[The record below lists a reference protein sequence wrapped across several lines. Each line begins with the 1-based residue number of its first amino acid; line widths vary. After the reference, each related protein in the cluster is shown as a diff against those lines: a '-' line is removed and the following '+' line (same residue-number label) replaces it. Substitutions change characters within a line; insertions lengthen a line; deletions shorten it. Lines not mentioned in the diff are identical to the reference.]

1 MEGPPLKLEKVTK
14 AYGREKAVDEV
25 TLDLAAGE
33 RLALLG
39 HNGAGKTTLLKLALG
54 LTRADGGAV
63 TTLGCAPGSRG
74 WTAAKRSIGF
84 LPESVAFLGSM
95 TGLETIRFYGRLK
108 GAPKSACE
116 EALAHVGLAGVAG
129 KRVKTYSKGMRQ
141 RLGFAQAILGA
152 PRLLIL
158 DEPTGGLD
166 PESRHDFHATL
177 RALAGRGTAIIL
189 SSHVLTEVEA
199 GTDRVAIMRRGPPR
213 RLRHGGRAQAR
224 GRPRGHHSRGRAPRR
239 WRPPRERPRRQRG
252 DTDQRSRRRAPLLS
266 RREAGA
272 DPTHSRRGRRGRGHR
287 DRPPRPRCGLR
298 ALRRFRAGGRAV
310 TAVAAIAG
318 REVLAGIRNRWMLAA
333 SLLLGLLAL
342 TLAFI
347 GSSPVGAVAASP
359 LAITVVSLSS
369 LSVFLVPLIGLLVS
383 YDTLV
388 GEIERGTMPLLMT
401 HPVTRWRIVVG
412 KFAGQVAILA
422 VATVAGFGVA
432 ALITGLGGGGD
443 AEAWGAFGVM
453 VGGSILLG
461 AAFIALGTLFSAVV
475 AERGTAAGV
484 SAAAWLVFV
493 VLFDMA
499 LLAILV
505 ADEGQVVSG
514 DLFRVFLL
522 LNPTDVYRMLTLSG
536 SETVG
541 ALSGM
546 AGVSAEAAFGHALLL
561 PVMLLWI
568 AVPLGLA
575 GLLFGRKE
583 L

>member
-1 MEGPPLKLEKVTK
+1 M
-14 AYGREKAVDEV
+14 
-25 TLDLAAGE
+25 
-33 RLALLG
+33 
-39 HNGAGKTTLLKLALG
+39 
-54 LTRADGGAV
+54 
-63 TTLGCAPGSRG
+63 
-74 WTAAKRSIGF
+74 
-84 LPESVAFLGSM
+84 
-95 TGLETIRFYGRLK
+95 
-108 GAPKSACE
+108 
-116 EALAHVGLAGVAG
+116 
-129 KRVKTYSKGMRQ
+129 
-141 RLGFAQAILGA
+141 
-152 PRLLIL
+152 
-158 DEPTGGLD
+158 
-166 PESRHDFHATL
+166 
-177 RALAGRGTAIIL
+177 
-189 SSHVLTEVEA
+189 
-199 GTDRVAIMRRGPPR
+199 
-213 RLRHGGRAQAR
+213 
-224 GRPRGHHSRGRAPRR
+224 
-239 WRPPRERPRRQRG
+239 
-252 DTDQRSRRRAPLLS
+252 
-266 RREAGA
+266 
-272 DPTHSRRGRRGRGHR
+272 
-287 DRPPRPRCGLR
+287 
-298 ALRRFRAGGRAV
+298 

-401 HPVTRWRIVVG
+401 HPVTRWRIVLG

-422 VATVAGFGVA
+422 VATVVGFGVA
-432 ALITGLGGGGD
+432 ALIAGLGEGGD
-443 AEAWGAFGVM
+443 AEAWIAFGVM
-453 VGGSILLG
+453 VGSSILLG

-484 SAAAWLVFV
+484 STAAWLVFV

-499 LLAILV
+499 LLAILI

-514 DLFRVFLL
+514 DLFRVLLL

-561 PVMLLWI
+561 PVMVLWI

>member
-1 MEGPPLKLEKVTK
+1 M
-14 AYGREKAVDEV
+14 
-25 TLDLAAGE
+25 
-33 RLALLG
+33 
-39 HNGAGKTTLLKLALG
+39 
-54 LTRADGGAV
+54 
-63 TTLGCAPGSRG
+63 
-74 WTAAKRSIGF
+74 
-84 LPESVAFLGSM
+84 
-95 TGLETIRFYGRLK
+95 
-108 GAPKSACE
+108 
-116 EALAHVGLAGVAG
+116 
-129 KRVKTYSKGMRQ
+129 
-141 RLGFAQAILGA
+141 
-152 PRLLIL
+152 
-158 DEPTGGLD
+158 
-166 PESRHDFHATL
+166 
-177 RALAGRGTAIIL
+177 
-189 SSHVLTEVEA
+189 
-199 GTDRVAIMRRGPPR
+199 
-213 RLRHGGRAQAR
+213 
-224 GRPRGHHSRGRAPRR
+224 
-239 WRPPRERPRRQRG
+239 
-252 DTDQRSRRRAPLLS
+252 
-266 RREAGA
+266 
-272 DPTHSRRGRRGRGHR
+272 
-287 DRPPRPRCGLR
+287 
-298 ALRRFRAGGRAV
+298 

-347 GSSPVGAVAASP
+347 GSSPVGVVAASP

-401 HPVTRWRIVVG
+401 HPVTRWRIVLG

-422 VATVAGFGVA
+422 VATVIGFGVA
-432 ALITGLGGGGD
+432 ALITGLGEGGD
-443 AEAWGAFGVM
+443 AEAWSAFGVT
-453 VGGSILLG
+453 VGSSILLG

-475 AERGTAAGV
+475 AERGTAAGI
-484 SAAAWLVFV
+484 STAAWLVFV

-514 DLFRVFLL
+514 DLFRVLLL

-561 PVMLLWI
+561 PVMVLWI

>member
-1 MEGPPLKLEKVTK
+1 M
-14 AYGREKAVDEV
+14 
-25 TLDLAAGE
+25 
-33 RLALLG
+33 
-39 HNGAGKTTLLKLALG
+39 
-54 LTRADGGAV
+54 
-63 TTLGCAPGSRG
+63 
-74 WTAAKRSIGF
+74 
-84 LPESVAFLGSM
+84 
-95 TGLETIRFYGRLK
+95 
-108 GAPKSACE
+108 
-116 EALAHVGLAGVAG
+116 
-129 KRVKTYSKGMRQ
+129 
-141 RLGFAQAILGA
+141 
-152 PRLLIL
+152 
-158 DEPTGGLD
+158 
-166 PESRHDFHATL
+166 
-177 RALAGRGTAIIL
+177 
-189 SSHVLTEVEA
+189 
-199 GTDRVAIMRRGPPR
+199 
-213 RLRHGGRAQAR
+213 
-224 GRPRGHHSRGRAPRR
+224 
-239 WRPPRERPRRQRG
+239 
-252 DTDQRSRRRAPLLS
+252 
-266 RREAGA
+266 
-272 DPTHSRRGRRGRGHR
+272 
-287 DRPPRPRCGLR
+287 
-298 ALRRFRAGGRAV
+298 

-318 REVLAGIRNRWMLAA
+318 HEVLAGIRNRWMLAA
-333 SLLLGLLAL
+333 SLLLGVLAL
-342 TLAFI
+342 TLAFV
-347 GSSPVGAVAASP
+347 GSAPGGAVAASP

-401 HPVTRWRIVVG
+401 HPVTRWRIVLG

-422 VATVAGFGVA
+422 VATVVGFGVA
-432 ALITGLGGGGD
+432 ALVTGLGDGGD

-453 VGGSILLG
+453 VGASILLG

-514 DLFRVFLL
+514 ALFRVLLL

-546 AGVSAEAAFGHALLL
+546 AGVSAEAAFGHAILL
-561 PVMLLWI
+561 PVMALWI

>member
-1 MEGPPLKLEKVTK
+1 M
-14 AYGREKAVDEV
+14 
-25 TLDLAAGE
+25 
-33 RLALLG
+33 
-39 HNGAGKTTLLKLALG
+39 
-54 LTRADGGAV
+54 
-63 TTLGCAPGSRG
+63 
-74 WTAAKRSIGF
+74 
-84 LPESVAFLGSM
+84 
-95 TGLETIRFYGRLK
+95 
-108 GAPKSACE
+108 
-116 EALAHVGLAGVAG
+116 
-129 KRVKTYSKGMRQ
+129 
-141 RLGFAQAILGA
+141 
-152 PRLLIL
+152 
-158 DEPTGGLD
+158 
-166 PESRHDFHATL
+166 
-177 RALAGRGTAIIL
+177 
-189 SSHVLTEVEA
+189 
-199 GTDRVAIMRRGPPR
+199 
-213 RLRHGGRAQAR
+213 
-224 GRPRGHHSRGRAPRR
+224 
-239 WRPPRERPRRQRG
+239 
-252 DTDQRSRRRAPLLS
+252 
-266 RREAGA
+266 
-272 DPTHSRRGRRGRGHR
+272 
-287 DRPPRPRCGLR
+287 
-298 ALRRFRAGGRAV
+298 

-333 SLLLGLLAL
+333 SLLLGALAL
-342 TLAFI
+342 TLAFV
-347 GSSPVGAVAASP
+347 GSSPAGPVAASR

-401 HPVTRWRIVVG
+401 YPVTRWRIVLG

-422 VATVAGFGVA
+422 IATVIGFGVA
-432 ALITGLGGGGD
+432 ALITGLGEGGD
-443 AEAWGAFGVM
+443 AEAWRAFGVM

-475 AERGTAAGV
+475 AERGTAAGISV
-484 SAAAWLVFV
+484 AAWLVFV

-514 DLFRVFLL
+514 DLFRVLLL

-561 PVMLLWI
+561 PVMVLWI
-568 AVPLGLA
+568 AAPLAVA

>member
-1 MEGPPLKLEKVTK
+1 M
-14 AYGREKAVDEV
+14 
-25 TLDLAAGE
+25 
-33 RLALLG
+33 
-39 HNGAGKTTLLKLALG
+39 
-54 LTRADGGAV
+54 
-63 TTLGCAPGSRG
+63 
-74 WTAAKRSIGF
+74 
-84 LPESVAFLGSM
+84 
-95 TGLETIRFYGRLK
+95 
-108 GAPKSACE
+108 
-116 EALAHVGLAGVAG
+116 
-129 KRVKTYSKGMRQ
+129 
-141 RLGFAQAILGA
+141 
-152 PRLLIL
+152 
-158 DEPTGGLD
+158 
-166 PESRHDFHATL
+166 
-177 RALAGRGTAIIL
+177 
-189 SSHVLTEVEA
+189 
-199 GTDRVAIMRRGPPR
+199 
-213 RLRHGGRAQAR
+213 
-224 GRPRGHHSRGRAPRR
+224 
-239 WRPPRERPRRQRG
+239 
-252 DTDQRSRRRAPLLS
+252 
-266 RREAGA
+266 
-272 DPTHSRRGRRGRGHR
+272 
-287 DRPPRPRCGLR
+287 
-298 ALRRFRAGGRAV
+298 

-333 SLLLGLLAL
+333 SLLLGVLAL
-342 TLAFI
+342 TLAFV
-347 GSSPVGAVAASP
+347 GSTPAGPVAASR

-401 HPVTRWRIVVG
+401 YPVTRWRIVLG

-422 VATVAGFGVA
+422 IATVIGFGVA
-432 ALITGLGGGGD
+432 ALITGLGEGGD
-443 AEAWGAFGVM
+443 AEAWRAFGVM

-475 AERGTAAGV
+475 AERGTAAGA

-514 DLFRVFLL
+514 DLFRVLLL

-561 PVMLLWI
+561 PVMVLWI
-568 AVPLGLA
+568 AVPLALA

>member
-1 MEGPPLKLEKVTK
+1 M
-14 AYGREKAVDEV
+14 
-25 TLDLAAGE
+25 
-33 RLALLG
+33 
-39 HNGAGKTTLLKLALG
+39 
-54 LTRADGGAV
+54 
-63 TTLGCAPGSRG
+63 
-74 WTAAKRSIGF
+74 
-84 LPESVAFLGSM
+84 
-95 TGLETIRFYGRLK
+95 
-108 GAPKSACE
+108 
-116 EALAHVGLAGVAG
+116 
-129 KRVKTYSKGMRQ
+129 
-141 RLGFAQAILGA
+141 
-152 PRLLIL
+152 
-158 DEPTGGLD
+158 
-166 PESRHDFHATL
+166 
-177 RALAGRGTAIIL
+177 
-189 SSHVLTEVEA
+189 
-199 GTDRVAIMRRGPPR
+199 
-213 RLRHGGRAQAR
+213 
-224 GRPRGHHSRGRAPRR
+224 
-239 WRPPRERPRRQRG
+239 
-252 DTDQRSRRRAPLLS
+252 
-266 RREAGA
+266 
-272 DPTHSRRGRRGRGHR
+272 
-287 DRPPRPRCGLR
+287 
-298 ALRRFRAGGRAV
+298 

-318 REVLAGIRNRWMLAA
+318 REVLAGIRNRWLLAA
-333 SLLLGLLAL
+333 SLLLGVLAL

-347 GSSPVGAVAASP
+347 GSTPAGPVAASP

-401 HPVTRWRIVVG
+401 YPVTRWRIVLG

-422 VATVAGFGVA
+422 IATVVGFGVA
-432 ALITGLGGGGD
+432 ALVTGLGEGGD

-461 AAFIALGTLFSAVV
+461 AAFVALGTLFSAVV

-484 SAAAWLVFV
+484 SAAAWLIFV

-514 DLFRVFLL
+514 DLFRVLLL
-522 LNPTDVYRMLTLSG
+522 LNPTDVYRMLTLAG

-546 AGVSAEAAFGHALLL
+546 AGVSAEAAFGQGLLF
-561 PVMLLWI
+561 PVMALWI

>member
-1 MEGPPLKLEKVTK
+1 M
-14 AYGREKAVDEV
+14 
-25 TLDLAAGE
+25 
-33 RLALLG
+33 
-39 HNGAGKTTLLKLALG
+39 
-54 LTRADGGAV
+54 
-63 TTLGCAPGSRG
+63 
-74 WTAAKRSIGF
+74 
-84 LPESVAFLGSM
+84 
-95 TGLETIRFYGRLK
+95 
-108 GAPKSACE
+108 
-116 EALAHVGLAGVAG
+116 
-129 KRVKTYSKGMRQ
+129 
-141 RLGFAQAILGA
+141 
-152 PRLLIL
+152 
-158 DEPTGGLD
+158 
-166 PESRHDFHATL
+166 
-177 RALAGRGTAIIL
+177 
-189 SSHVLTEVEA
+189 
-199 GTDRVAIMRRGPPR
+199 
-213 RLRHGGRAQAR
+213 
-224 GRPRGHHSRGRAPRR
+224 
-239 WRPPRERPRRQRG
+239 
-252 DTDQRSRRRAPLLS
+252 
-266 RREAGA
+266 
-272 DPTHSRRGRRGRGHR
+272 
-287 DRPPRPRCGLR
+287 
-298 ALRRFRAGGRAV
+298 

-401 HPVTRWRIVVG
+401 HPVTRWRIVLG

-422 VATVAGFGVA
+422 VATVVGFGVA
-432 ALITGLGGGGD
+432 ALIAGLGEGGD
-443 AEAWGAFGVM
+443 AEAWSAFGVM
-453 VGGSILLG
+453 VGSSILLG

-484 SAAAWLVFV
+484 STAAWLVFV

-514 DLFRVFLL
+514 DLFRVLLL

-561 PVMLLWI
+561 PVMVLWI

-575 GLLFGRKE
+575 GLLFGRTE

>member
-1 MEGPPLKLEKVTK
+1 M
-14 AYGREKAVDEV
+14 
-25 TLDLAAGE
+25 
-33 RLALLG
+33 
-39 HNGAGKTTLLKLALG
+39 
-54 LTRADGGAV
+54 
-63 TTLGCAPGSRG
+63 
-74 WTAAKRSIGF
+74 
-84 LPESVAFLGSM
+84 
-95 TGLETIRFYGRLK
+95 
-108 GAPKSACE
+108 
-116 EALAHVGLAGVAG
+116 
-129 KRVKTYSKGMRQ
+129 
-141 RLGFAQAILGA
+141 
-152 PRLLIL
+152 
-158 DEPTGGLD
+158 
-166 PESRHDFHATL
+166 
-177 RALAGRGTAIIL
+177 
-189 SSHVLTEVEA
+189 
-199 GTDRVAIMRRGPPR
+199 
-213 RLRHGGRAQAR
+213 
-224 GRPRGHHSRGRAPRR
+224 
-239 WRPPRERPRRQRG
+239 
-252 DTDQRSRRRAPLLS
+252 
-266 RREAGA
+266 
-272 DPTHSRRGRRGRGHR
+272 
-287 DRPPRPRCGLR
+287 
-298 ALRRFRAGGRAV
+298 

-333 SLLLGLLAL
+333 SLLLGVLAL
-342 TLAFI
+342 TLAFV
-347 GSSPVGAVAASP
+347 GSTPAGPVAASR

-383 YDTLV
+383 YDALV

-401 HPVTRWRIVVG
+401 YPVTRWRIVLG

-422 VATVAGFGVA
+422 IATVIGFGVA
-432 ALITGLGGGGD
+432 ALITGLGEGGD
-443 AEAWGAFGVM
+443 AEAWRAFGVM

-475 AERGTAAGV
+475 AERGTAAGA

-514 DLFRVFLL
+514 DLFRVLLL

-561 PVMLLWI
+561 PVMVLWI
-568 AVPLGLA
+568 AVPLALA

>member
-1 MEGPPLKLEKVTK
+1 M
-14 AYGREKAVDEV
+14 
-25 TLDLAAGE
+25 
-33 RLALLG
+33 
-39 HNGAGKTTLLKLALG
+39 
-54 LTRADGGAV
+54 
-63 TTLGCAPGSRG
+63 
-74 WTAAKRSIGF
+74 
-84 LPESVAFLGSM
+84 
-95 TGLETIRFYGRLK
+95 
-108 GAPKSACE
+108 
-116 EALAHVGLAGVAG
+116 
-129 KRVKTYSKGMRQ
+129 
-141 RLGFAQAILGA
+141 
-152 PRLLIL
+152 
-158 DEPTGGLD
+158 
-166 PESRHDFHATL
+166 
-177 RALAGRGTAIIL
+177 
-189 SSHVLTEVEA
+189 
-199 GTDRVAIMRRGPPR
+199 
-213 RLRHGGRAQAR
+213 
-224 GRPRGHHSRGRAPRR
+224 
-239 WRPPRERPRRQRG
+239 
-252 DTDQRSRRRAPLLS
+252 
-266 RREAGA
+266 
-272 DPTHSRRGRRGRGHR
+272 
-287 DRPPRPRCGLR
+287 
-298 ALRRFRAGGRAV
+298 

-333 SLLLGLLAL
+333 SLLLGVLAL
-342 TLAFI
+342 TLAFV
-347 GSSPVGAVAASP
+347 GSSPAGPVAASR

-388 GEIERGTMPLLMT
+388 GEVERGTMPLLMT
-401 HPVTRWRIVVG
+401 YPVTRWRIVLG

-422 VATVAGFGVA
+422 IATVIGFGVA
-432 ALITGLGGGGD
+432 ALITGLGEGGD
-443 AEAWGAFGVM
+443 AEAWRAFGVM

-475 AERGTAAGV
+475 AERGTAAGA

-514 DLFRVFLL
+514 DLFRVLLL

-561 PVMLLWI
+561 PVMVLWI
-568 AVPLGLA
+568 AVPLALA

>member
-1 MEGPPLKLEKVTK
+1 M
-14 AYGREKAVDEV
+14 
-25 TLDLAAGE
+25 
-33 RLALLG
+33 
-39 HNGAGKTTLLKLALG
+39 
-54 LTRADGGAV
+54 
-63 TTLGCAPGSRG
+63 
-74 WTAAKRSIGF
+74 
-84 LPESVAFLGSM
+84 
-95 TGLETIRFYGRLK
+95 
-108 GAPKSACE
+108 
-116 EALAHVGLAGVAG
+116 
-129 KRVKTYSKGMRQ
+129 
-141 RLGFAQAILGA
+141 
-152 PRLLIL
+152 
-158 DEPTGGLD
+158 
-166 PESRHDFHATL
+166 
-177 RALAGRGTAIIL
+177 
-189 SSHVLTEVEA
+189 
-199 GTDRVAIMRRGPPR
+199 
-213 RLRHGGRAQAR
+213 
-224 GRPRGHHSRGRAPRR
+224 
-239 WRPPRERPRRQRG
+239 
-252 DTDQRSRRRAPLLS
+252 
-266 RREAGA
+266 
-272 DPTHSRRGRRGRGHR
+272 
-287 DRPPRPRCGLR
+287 
-298 ALRRFRAGGRAV
+298 

-318 REVLAGIRNRWMLAA
+318 HEVLAGIRNRWMLAA
-333 SLLLGLLAL
+333 SLLLGVLAL

-347 GSSPVGAVAASP
+347 GSTPAGPVAASP

-401 HPVTRWRIVVG
+401 YPVTRWRIVLG

-422 VATVAGFGVA
+422 IATVVGFGVA
-432 ALITGLGGGGD
+432 ALVTGLGEGGD
-443 AEAWGAFGVM
+443 AEAWRAFGVM

-484 SAAAWLVFV
+484 SAAAWLIFV

-514 DLFRVFLL
+514 DLFRVLLL
-522 LNPTDVYRMLTLSG
+522 LNPTDVYRMLTLAG

-546 AGVSAEAAFGHALLL
+546 AGVSAEAAFGHALLF
-561 PVMLLWI
+561 PVMVLWI